1 MKVVLMLAL
10 LGYVASAKVPLYN
23 TEHGTAI
30 PDEYIVVLR
39 SNITD
44 HERAV
49 HMGKVNDIVKNSELP
64 HSHVKHEFCIGD
76 LVGYSM
82 IAPRSVV
89 ELLREFPDVEYIEAN
104 QIVKGHSGHESS
116 EKYREMNETEEKCHV
131 QRMAGWNLVRINQR
145 MLNID
150 GRFSYK
156 GSSDGTGVTVYVMDS
171 GINTEHVEFEG
182 RASWGVDFVDDPSPF
197 TDKNGHGTHVAAL
210 IGGKTFGVAKKV
222 HLVAVR
228 TMNQNSSGKTDN
240 LILAIEWIT
249 KDVQKHKEK
258 KPTYKAIT
266 NMSVGTSRSAA
277 LNAAIAAAANAS
289 MLFVVSA
296 GNAQTDACNASP
308 ASAEAAITVAATNAI
323 DKFSSTFSNFGA
335 CVDILAPGED
345 IQSAWINSK
354 YSVMSMT
361 GTSQAAP
368 HVTGVISRYLSFFR
382 DATGSISPEAVRD
395 WVVGMSSKDVVQ
407 EIPDEDTPN
416 KLLFLD
422 CY

>member
-1 MKVVLMLAL
+1 MKVVFILAL
-10 LGYVASAKVPLYN
+10 VGYVSAKAPLYN
-23 TEHGTAI
+23 TDHDTAI

-39 SNITD
+39 SNVTD

-49 HMGKVNDIVKNSELP
+49 HMEKVNGIVKNSDLA
-64 HSHVKHEFCIGD
+64 HSRVKHEFSIGD
-76 LVGYSM
+76 LAGYSI

-89 ELLREFPDVEYIEAN
+89 ELLQESPDVEFIEAN

-156 GSSDGTGVTVYVMDS
+156 GSSDGTGVTVYIMDS

-182 RASWGVDFVDDPSPF
+182 RASWGVDFVDDPSPL

-222 HLVAVR
+222 DLVAVR
-228 TMNQNSSGKTDN
+228 TMNHNSSGKTDN
-240 LILAIEWIT
+240 LILAVEWIT
-249 KDVQKHKEK
+249 KDVQKRREK

-266 NMSVGTSRSAA
+266 NMSVGASRSPT

-289 MLFVVSA
+289 MIFVVSA
-296 GNAQTDACNASP
+296 GNDQTDACNKSP
-308 ASAEAAITVAATNAI
+308 ASAEAAITVAAINAV
-323 DKFSSTFSNFGA
+323 DKFSSTFSNYGP

-345 IQSAWINSK
+345 IQSAWINSN
-354 YSVMSMT
+354 YSVMSLT

-368 HVTGVISRYLSFFR
+368 HVTGVIARYLSFFR
-382 DATGSISPEAVRD
+382 DATGTINPEAVRN
-395 WVVGMSSKDVVQ
+395 WVVGMSSKDMVQ
-407 EIPDEDTPN
+407 EIPDEATPN